1 MIRRCQRG
9 TASCVLLPA
18 ETHISHS
25 TPTNGSAAGL
35 ASLDRVLGADHTAST
50 RSKPVRAL
58 CVGSKSRPIV
68 SVLVP
73 TQLLH
78 GYVLTTTFLSLP
90 IAFLLIHHTQ
100 AATLQSGDKP
110 GRI

>member
-1 MIRRCQRG
+1 MVSARYCKLR
-9 TASCVLLPA
+9 ASA
-18 ETHISHS
+18 GRDSHSHS

-68 SVLVP
+68 SVSVP